1 MIPALPKPSV
11 TPTPAPSEEPSQ
23 TPAPSETPSKEP
35 NQTPSPSETPSAT
48 PSQTPSPSQTPVPG
62 TVTSVEPGQT
72 QAAPTAPQQ
81 DLKKQTIRIQPKDI
95 KVKKYKVSK
104 LKKKKAVFK
113 ITATAE
119 GAVTYKVTKGS
130 KYITVSKQGK
140 VTVKKKTKK
149 GTYTIRITAAQTSVY
164 AEASRTV
171 KVQVQ

>member
-1 MIPALPKPSV
+1 M
-11 TPTPAPSEEPSQ
+11 
-23 TPAPSETPSKEP
+23 
-35 NQTPSPSETPSAT
+35 
-48 PSQTPSPSQTPVPG
+48 PVPG

-130 KYITVSKQGK
+130 KYITVSKKGK